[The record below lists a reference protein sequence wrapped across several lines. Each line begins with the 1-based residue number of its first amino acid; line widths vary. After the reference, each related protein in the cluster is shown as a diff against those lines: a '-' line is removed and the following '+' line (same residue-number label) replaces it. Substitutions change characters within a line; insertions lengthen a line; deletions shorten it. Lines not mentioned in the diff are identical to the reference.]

1 VADDRNVATDD
12 GLAIK
17 WPVATPENRAQVG
30 CYSVIAGNGH
40 PCWCGYSIARGF
52 GQCPE
57 CRAKQDPSNVR
68 RVLGL
73 GNHP

>member
-1 VADDRNVATDD
+1 MSNDTTDG

-30 CYSVIAGNGH
+30 CYSAVVGNEH
-40 PCWCGYSIARGF
+40 ACWCGYSIAVGF

-57 CRAKQDPSNVR
+57 CRAKQGPDNVR
-68 RVLGL
+68 RVLG
-73 GNHP
+73 NHL